1 GDWPKIRLIGKSSLL
16 TALAYGLLCCIAFVL
31 FRRQLPLLFND
42 NGTVVALAGTLLLFA
57 SVFQISDAT
66 QAVNVGILRGIKDV
80 KAPTL
85 LVAVAYWIIGVP
97 SGYFLAFHAGMGA
110 TGIWT
115 GLIIGLSLV
124 SISLTTR
131 FLKLA
136 NRF

>member
-1 GDWPKIRLIGKSSLL
+1 LV
-16 TALAYGLLCCIAFVL
+16 YGLFCCVIFAL
-31 FRRQLPLLFND
+31 FRHQLPLLFND
-42 NGTVVALAGTLLLFA
+42 NESVVTIAGTLLLFA

-85 LVAVAYWIIGVP
+85 LVGIAYWIIGVP

>member
-1 GDWPKIRLIGKSSLL
+1 
-16 TALAYGLLCCIAFVL
+16 A
-31 FRRQLPLLFND
+31 
-42 NGTVVALAGTLLLFA
+42 TLLLFA

-80 KAPTL
+80 KVPTL
-85 LVAVAYWIIGVP
+85 LVGIAYWIIGVP

-124 SISLTTR
+124 SVSLTTR
-131 FLKLA
+131 FLKSLR
-136 NRF
+136 NRL